1 MTLLR
6 RVSLVVLPFVFQKKI
21 FGTEEKLTYPL
32 RGLNPCFCLE
42 KAMS

>member
-6 RVSLVVLPFVFQKKI
+6 PVSLVFQKKI
-21 FGTEEKLTYPL
+21 FGPEEKQAYPL

>member
-1 MTLLR
+1 MFRPPLKMEEEEENE
-6 RVSLVVLPFVFQKKI
+6 KK
-21 FGTEEKLTYPL
+21 YPL